1 MKHIKKIL
9 AAGICLAASLYLTPA
24 MAAYEIDPDYT
35 MKYNDPGKIEQRY
48 RWHGPYE
55 VKSVVLSDGEA
66 KYGNYKYKVWYPVQQ
81 AGRERPRPL
90 VITLNGTGGSCDKD
104 EPIFRHLASW
114 GFVVA
119 GNTDAQTATGFSAE
133 WTLDQALAANQDSK
147 SPLYHQIDEKEIDP
161 DYTMKYNDPGKIE
174 QRYRWHGPYEVKSVV
189 LSDGEAKYG
198 NYKYKVWYPVQQA
211 GRERPRPLVITLNGT
226 GGSCDKDE
234 PIFRHL
240 ASWGFVVAGN
250 TDAQTATGFSAEW
263 TLDQALAANQDSKS
277 PLYHQIDE
285 KEIGIVGYSQGGAG
299 AYNTLEGKDG
309 DKFKTMV
316 TVSGVTESIGEKLHL
331 PVWIYD
337 PSKVTIPVFMA
348 AGTGILDRKL
358 ITPLDEMKENYSKIQ
373 SKTAAMGRRKDA
385 DHLDI
390 QTAADAYITAWL
402 RWQLDDDIYA
412 KRVFTGKA
420 PEILRNPAWDNAEVR
435 NPETTQPKQ
444 TEK

>member
-147 SPLYHQIDEKEIDP
+147 SPLYHQIDEKEIGIVGYSQGGAGAYNTLEGKDGDKFKTMVTVSGVTESIGEKLHLPVWIYDP
-161 DYTMKYNDPGKIE
+161 
-174 QRYRWHGPYEVKSVV
+174 S
-189 LSDGEAKYG
+189 
-198 NYKYKVWYPVQQA
+198 KVTIPVFMA
-211 GRERPRPLVITLNGT
+211 AGT
-226 GGSCDKDE
+226 G
-234 PIFRHL
+234 IL
-240 ASWGFVVAGN
+240 VVAGN

>member
-1 MKHIKKIL
+1 M
-9 AAGICLAASLYLTPA
+9 CP
-24 MAAYEIDPDYT
+24 
-35 MKYNDPGKIEQRY
+35 KYVDQC
-48 RWHGPYE
+48 
-55 VKSVVLSDGEA
+55 
-66 KYGNYKYKVWYPVQQ
+66 
-81 AGRERPRPL
+81 
-90 VITLNGTGGSCDKD
+90 TCDKD

-119 GNTDAQTATGFSAE
+119 GNTDAQTA
-133 WTLDQALAANQDSK
+133 
-147 SPLYHQIDEKEIDP
+147 P
-161 DYTMKYNDPGKIE
+161 
-174 QRYRWHGPYEVKSVV
+174 
-189 LSDGEAKYG
+189 
-198 NYKYKVWYPVQQA
+198 
-211 GRERPRPLVITLNGT
+211 
-226 GGSCDKDE
+226 
-234 PIFRHL
+234 
-240 ASWGFVVAGN
+240 
-250 TDAQTATGFSAEW
+250 GFSAEW

-337 PSKVTIPVFMA
+337 PSKVTISVFMA

-412 KRVFTGKA
+412 KRVFTGKD

>member
-9 AAGICLAASLYLTPA
+9 AAGICLVASLYLTPA

-119 GNTDAQTATGFSAE
+119 GNTDAKTA
-133 WTLDQALAANQDSK
+133 
-147 SPLYHQIDEKEIDP
+147 P
-161 DYTMKYNDPGKIE
+161 
-174 QRYRWHGPYEVKSVV
+174 
-189 LSDGEAKYG
+189 
-198 NYKYKVWYPVQQA
+198 
-211 GRERPRPLVITLNGT
+211 
-226 GGSCDKDE
+226 
-234 PIFRHL
+234 
-240 ASWGFVVAGN
+240 
-250 TDAQTATGFSAEW
+250 GFSAEW

-402 RWQLDDDIYA
+402 RW
-412 KRVFTGKA
+412 
-420 PEILRNPAWDNAEVR
+420 
-435 NPETTQPKQ
+435 
-444 TEK
+444 

>member
-147 SPLYHQIDEKEIDP
+147 SPLYHQIDE
-161 DYTMKYNDPGKIE
+161 
-174 QRYRWHGPYEVKSVV
+174 RKS
-189 LSDGEAKYG
+189 
-198 NYKYKVWYPVQQA
+198 
-211 GRERPRPLVITLNGT
+211 
-226 GGSCDKDE
+226 
-234 PIFRHL
+234 
-240 ASWGFVVAGN
+240 AS
-250 TDAQTATGFSAEW
+250 
-263 TLDQALAANQDSKS
+263 
-277 PLYHQIDE
+277 
-285 KEIGIVGYSQGGAG
+285 
-299 AYNTLEGKDG
+299 
-309 DKFKTMV
+309 
-316 TVSGVTESIGEKLHL
+316 
-331 PVWIYD
+331 
-337 PSKVTIPVFMA
+337 
-348 AGTGILDRKL
+348 
-358 ITPLDEMKENYSKIQ
+358 
-373 SKTAAMGRRKDA
+373 
-385 DHLDI
+385 
-390 QTAADAYITAWL
+390 
-402 RWQLDDDIYA
+402 
-412 KRVFTGKA
+412 
-420 PEILRNPAWDNAEVR
+420 
-435 NPETTQPKQ
+435 
-444 TEK
+444 

>member
-119 GNTDAQTATGFSAE
+119 GNTDAQTA
-133 WTLDQALAANQDSK
+133 
-147 SPLYHQIDEKEIDP
+147 P
-161 DYTMKYNDPGKIE
+161 
-174 QRYRWHGPYEVKSVV
+174 
-189 LSDGEAKYG
+189 
-198 NYKYKVWYPVQQA
+198 
-211 GRERPRPLVITLNGT
+211 
-226 GGSCDKDE
+226 
-234 PIFRHL
+234 
-240 ASWGFVVAGN
+240 
-250 TDAQTATGFSAEW
+250 GFSAEW

-348 AGTGILDRKL
+348 AGTGILDRIL

-412 KRVFTGKA
+412 KRVFTGKD